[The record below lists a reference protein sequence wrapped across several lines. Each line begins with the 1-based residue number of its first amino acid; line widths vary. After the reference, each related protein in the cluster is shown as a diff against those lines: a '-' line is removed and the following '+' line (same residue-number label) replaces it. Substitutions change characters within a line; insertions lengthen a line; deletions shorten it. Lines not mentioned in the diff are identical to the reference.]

1 MPSTKDRTEYMAA
14 YHRANAEAIKARK
27 AENRESARIAEMK
40 YYESHKEKFRAA
52 WRKRKAAKL
61 NNGFEPYTE
70 QEVLDTYGSNCHLC
84 SEPINLEAP
93 RKSGHEGWEQGLH
106 IDHFISLKDGGADSL
121 NNVRPSHGVCNLRK
135 GSTSNSSIPQA
146 GE

>member
-14 YHRANAEAIKARK
+14 WYLKNAEKIKTEKKAR
-27 AENRESARIAEMK
+27 REQARIAEMK
-40 YYESHKEKFRAA
+40 YYHSHKEKFRAA
-52 WRKRKAAKL
+52 VRKRKAMKL
-61 NNGFEPYTE
+61 ENGFEPYTE